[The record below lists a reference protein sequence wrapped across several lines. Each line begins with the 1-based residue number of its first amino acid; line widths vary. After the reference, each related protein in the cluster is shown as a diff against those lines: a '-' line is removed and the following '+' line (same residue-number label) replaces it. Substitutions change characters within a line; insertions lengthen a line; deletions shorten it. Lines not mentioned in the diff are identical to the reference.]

1 MSMLSRTLRLIS
13 TLIAYLAFGLVGA
26 SFALILPFALRRL
39 PEGLAGQRRAR
50 RIVARIWTGYLTA
63 MRWGGIY
70 RVTWHGRERLGR
82 PGQLILVNH
91 PSLMDVLFM
100 ISAVPEGNCVVKA
113 SLLTNPS
120 MRPAIRACGYIP
132 NDASLELIEKTA
144 AVLAE
149 GQTLILFPEG
159 TRTGYDGIIRLNRG
173 AVSIGLRGA
182 SVITPVVIRMTP
194 PGLKRGDPWYKIPP
208 RPYHYDIR
216 VGDDIDPEDY
226 LRRKPLPLAARLL
239 NDDLTHYFQ
248 KETT

>member
-1 MSMLSRTLRLIS
+1 MAALSRALRLIS
-13 TLIAYLAFGLVGA
+13 TLAAYLAFGLAGVLL
-26 SFALILPFALRRL
+26 ALILPLALLRL
-39 PEGLAGQRRAR
+39 PAGQTGERRAR
-50 RIVARIWTGYLTA
+50 RIVARIWTGYLAA

-70 RVTWHGRERLGR
+70 RVTWHGREHLGR

-100 ISAVPEGNCVVKA
+100 ISAVPEANCVVKA
-113 SLLTNPS
+113 ALLANPS

-132 NDASLELIEKTA
+132 NDASPELIAKTA
-144 AVLAE
+144 AVLTE

-208 RPYHYDIR
+208 QPYHYDIR
-216 VGDDIDPEDY
+216 VGGDIDPADY

-239 NDDLTHYFQ
+239 NDDLTRYFQ